1 MSVMAKHISPVPQ
14 FMSLKEKEVL
24 GWADENDI
32 KTILSEGEYSLK
44 AFEISLM
51 QHFQIL

>member
-14 FMSLKEKEVL
+14 FISLKEKEVL
-24 GWADENDI
+24 GWVDENDI